1 MKLNR
6 LCAVA
11 AGVLILSSCNDLLE
25 KKPLVTLAVENYYT
39 TEEEAKT
46 ALMGIYHVFMSE
58 NFGLYHYLHPGDNI
72 SDDSQLGNSRSDGV
86 AWQGT
91 PSRSFSSI
99 TFQRMHIQVE
109 IHGTRIFR

>member
-46 ALMGIYHVFMSE
+46 ALMGIY
-58 NFGLYHYLHPGDNI
+58 
-72 SDDSQLGNSRSDGV
+72 
-86 AWQGT
+86 
-91 PSRSFSSI
+91 I
-99 TFQRMHIQVE
+99 TCS
-109 IHGTRIFR
+109 